1 MAFDGLVVQALAR
14 ELNQKLAGARL
25 DKIYQPETDELLLA
39 FHGPAGVFKVT
50 LSANASIPRIALAEE
65 TKENPMVA
73 PMFCML
79 LRKHLTSAHL
89 LAVRQPAL
97 ERLLTFDLET
107 RNELGDRVCKS
118 LVIEIMGRHSNII
131 LVDENGRIAD
141 SIKRIDFSVSS
152 KRQILPGLPYELP
165 PAQDKANPLTC
176 RLEDFI
182 TILTEKAEGTSCD
195 RAILSAFQGISP
207 LIAREIVFRAFG
219 ETDVPRENMTY
230 GQTLDLATT
239 MHQMFAEIKE
249 GKFAPCYLTDRQTE
263 KLTEFSAI
271 PIRQYGTGAHVHF
284 EDSMGILISRFYK
297 ERDKKEQMTR
307 RSAHLTKLVANHIE
321 RCAKKINLQKA
332 ELADTEKME
341 EWRQYGE
348 LITANIYQLEKGA
361 SSIRVQNYFDETL
374 PMVVIPLD
382 NTLSPAANAQRYYKK
397 YNKAKTAADML
408 QKQMELAQQEL
419 AYLESVE
426 EALQRADSSA
436 ALAQIGDELAEQG
449 YIRRP
454 KEAKRKKDAPSQPAT
469 LKTDDGFTL
478 FVGKNNRQNDFV
490 TCKLAQNKD
499 LWFHAKNIPGS
510 HVVMRFEPD
519 RPFTNEAITQ
529 AAALAAFFSKAGTSH
544 KVPVD
549 YTEIKNVKK
558 PAGAKPGFV
567 VYTTNQTA
575 YVTPRDIQ

>member
-14 ELNQKLAGARL
+14 ELNEKLAGARL
-25 DKIYQPETDELLLA
+25 DKIYQPEPDELLLA

-97 ERLLTFDLET
+97 ERLLAFDLET

-131 LVDENGRIAD
+131 LVDENNRVAD

-165 PAQDKANPLTC
+165 PAQDKANPLDC
-176 RLEDFI
+176 SLENFVH
-182 TILTEKAEGTSCD
+182 ILTQKAGGTSCD
-195 RAILSAFQGISP
+195 RAILSTFQGISP
-207 LIAREIVFRAFG
+207 LIAREIVFCAFG
-219 ETDVPRENMTY
+219 ETDMPRENMSY
-230 GQTLDLATT
+230 GQILDLATT
-239 MHQMFAEIKE
+239 MHRMFAEIKE
-249 GKFAPCYLTDRQTE
+249 GNFAPCYLTDSQTD
-263 KLTEFSAI
+263 KLTEFSAL
-271 PIRQYGTGAHVHF
+271 PIRQYGTGANVHF

-297 ERDKKEQMTR
+297 ERDKKEQMIR
-307 RSAHLTKLVANHIE
+307 KSAHLTKLVANHIE
-321 RCAKKINLQKA
+321 RCAKKITVQKA
-332 ELADTEKME
+332 ELSDTEKME

-348 LITANIYQLEKGA
+348 LITANIYQIEKGA
-361 SSIRVQNYFDETL
+361 SSVRVQNYFDDSL

-382 NTLSPAANAQRYYKK
+382 DTLSPAANAQRYYKK
-397 YNKAKTAADML
+397 YNKAKTAAEML
-408 QKQMELAQQEL
+408 QKQIELAQEEL
-419 AYLESVE
+419 NYLDSVE
-426 EALQRADSSA
+426 EALQRADSS
-436 ALAQIGDELAEQG
+436 LVLTQIGDELAQQG

-454 KEAKRKKDAPSQPAT
+454 KEAKRKKEAPSAPTT
-469 LKTDDGFTL
+469 LKTSDGFTL
-478 FVGKNNRQNDFV
+478 FVGKNNRQNDLL
-490 TCKLAQNKD
+490 TCKMAQNKD

-529 AAALAAFFSKAGTSH
+529 AASLAAFFSKGADSD

-567 VYTTNQTA
+567 IYTTNQTA
-575 YVTPRDIQ
+575 YVTPQNIQ